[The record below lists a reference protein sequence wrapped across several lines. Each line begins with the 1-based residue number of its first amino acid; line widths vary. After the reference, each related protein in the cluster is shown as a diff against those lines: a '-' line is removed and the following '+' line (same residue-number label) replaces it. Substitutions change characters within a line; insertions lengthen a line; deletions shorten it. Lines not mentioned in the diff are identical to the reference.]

1 MDAFDEGYAG
11 TNDGVEIQPNARP
24 FDDDAYM
31 GYDPSQ
37 RYDFD
42 VLKAEEDTG
51 HDRAPPPPP
60 PPQPAPMAMDEFSGD
75 PMMSNNNNNNMQ
87 SSEGYGFGGSPNPD
101 YSPSPFDA
109 SNGIGGNE
117 NGNGKPYDTAADTE
131 GIFTNPSP
139 DGPLL
144 PEPSEM
150 REEGAAFR
158 EWRRQNAIYLEE
170 KEKKEKEMRNQ
181 IIAEAVEY
189 KQQFHEKRR
198 QNCETNKAQNRE
210 RETLYLKNQ
219 EKFHKEAN
227 QQYWKAIAEIIPR
240 EGPKP
245 GKPTDLA
252 RMRQMLLKLKQT
264 PPPHMIPPPP
274 PPPPEKDGKDV
285 KGGKDAKDGKET
297 KDGKEPKDAENEKV
311 GTPKALQDG
320 MVGKDGTDDTPT
332 ASPAATG
339 DKPAPPAKDEAK
351 SATPKTP
358 TTYASS
364 ATGDNKDAETEA
376 ASTA

>member
-42 VLKAEEDTG
+42 VLKAEEDAG

-158 EWRRQNAIYLEE
+158 EWRRATKHAPRPKPNLCKVSLSGNDAHTISGNQNAIYLEE

-210 RETLYLKNQ
+210 RET
-219 EKFHKEAN
+219 
-227 QQYWKAIAEIIPR
+227 
-240 EGPKP
+240 GPKP

-264 PPPHMIPPPP
+264 PPPHMIRP

-351 SATPKTP
+351 SATPKTSTP
-358 TTYASS
+358 YASS